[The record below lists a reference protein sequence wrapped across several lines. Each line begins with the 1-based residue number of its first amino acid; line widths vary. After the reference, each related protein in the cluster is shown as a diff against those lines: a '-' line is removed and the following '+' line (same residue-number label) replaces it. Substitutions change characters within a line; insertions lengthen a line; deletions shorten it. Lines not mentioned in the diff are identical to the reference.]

1 MKLVHQHPFWSL
13 SRFALEMDKWERAS
27 AAARPVGAVV
37 VIPPKASACTIR
49 RCLPHLVILMTGTE
63 IGIGTGTVHF
73 RYLEKNGIKNYR
85 AARTP
90 LLTPRHMR
98 NRVKW
103 ARSHMTYNFQQVC
116 YHSIAECCSGDCW
129 SFECLCNVTGMLQ
142 VIFSDEKRFAVYN
155 DGPVRVWRL
164 AKDRYRQGR
173 TRGTV
178 KHSSSVMMWL
188 AIDSRGRSR
197 LIRCAHRQDSAAYQ
211 SEVLQPNLDF
221 IRSGV
226 FQQDGASSHTSVSTR
241 AFLASKG
248 VNVLADWPA
257 LSPDLNPVE
266 HCWAYLA
273 RELVGES
280 FSSEDELEAAIRAA
294 WARKPPNFIP
304 KLFGSM
310 VRRLTAVVVA
320 RGGATRY

>member
-1 MKLVHQHPFWSL
+1 MLL
-13 SRFALEMDKWERAS
+13 FAF
-27 AAARPVGAVV
+27 
-37 VIPPKASACTIR
+37 I
-49 RCLPHLVILMTGTE
+49 
-63 IGIGTGTVHF
+63 
-73 RYLEKNGIKNYR
+73 
-85 AARTP
+85 
-90 LLTPRHMR
+90 
-98 NRVKW
+98 
-103 ARSHMTYNFQQVC
+103 
-116 YHSIAECCSGDCW
+116 
-129 SFECLCNVTGMLQ
+129 LQ
-142 VIFSDEKRFAVYN
+142 VIFSDEKRFAVFN

-164 AKDRYRQGR
+164 VGDRYRQGY

-211 SEVLQPNLDF
+211 ANVLRPNLNF
-221 IRSGV
+221 IRAGV
-226 FQQDGASSHTSVSTR
+226 FQQDGACSHTSASTM
-241 AFLASKG
+241 AFLASNG

-273 RELVGES
+273 KQLAGES
-280 FSSEDELEAAIRAA
+280 FRSEDELEAAIRAA
-294 WARKPPNFIP
+294 WARRPPNLIS